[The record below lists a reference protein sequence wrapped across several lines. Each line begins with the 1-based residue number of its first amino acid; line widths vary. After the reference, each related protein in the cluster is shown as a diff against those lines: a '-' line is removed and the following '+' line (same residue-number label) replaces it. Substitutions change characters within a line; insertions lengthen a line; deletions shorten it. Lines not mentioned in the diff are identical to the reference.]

1 MGLLAIKLE
10 LDRAYDGLTG
20 LIQTQSANKLRA
32 RIGRHLR
39 AAHILRHATTAYW
52 IFRNLGLAHA
62 ARIRFVGCVAALAR
76 ESAGWTIRTFSQDI
90 DSAVRLAQAVATSIV
105 GDAKE

>member
-1 MGLLAIKLE
+1 
-10 LDRAYDGLTG
+10 
-20 LIQTQSANKLRA
+20 
-32 RIGRHLR
+32 
-39 AAHILRHATTAYW
+39 
-52 IFRNLGLAHA
+52 
-62 ARIRFVGCVAALAR
+62 VAALAR